1 MCRRILSIC
10 IPNSVLATQ
19 KCPAILLCAW
29 SSARATRTPPP
40 GTATDLG
47 IRYALGRSARAG
59 RARYYT
65 RLDSRRARPSARPA
79 PAQPTPHSPP
89 AAPRAR
95 TAQSPR
101 NRAGARPAR
110 RTADR
115 VFRGLL
121 LLNFTTAARVI
132 PIPRYSCARYAPRAR
147 AQVPRCAHSSR
158 VQQPAQ
164 SLMSLRAPSPPLHEQ
179 MSNGRACRD
188 RRSRRGHRGADGRL
202 WARHRA

>member
-1 MCRRILSIC
+1 MPPDFIDLYPKLCFGHTKVPS
-10 IPNSVLATQ
+10 NSVMCLV
-19 KCPAILLCAW
+19 
-29 SSARATRTPPP
+29 SARATPPP
-40 GTATDLG
+40 GTGATDLG

-115 VFRGLL
+115 VFGSVVAKLHNSSSSDSNPALFLRAVRAARKSSSPTLRAL
-121 LLNFTTAARVI
+121 ITSSAACPELDVPPCSVTTA
-132 PIPRYSCARYAPRAR
+132 P
-147 AQVPRCAHSSR
+147 
-158 VQQPAQ
+158 
-164 SLMSLRAPSPPLHEQ
+164 
-179 MSNGRACRD
+179 
-188 RRSRRGHRGADGRL
+188 
-202 WARHRA
+202 